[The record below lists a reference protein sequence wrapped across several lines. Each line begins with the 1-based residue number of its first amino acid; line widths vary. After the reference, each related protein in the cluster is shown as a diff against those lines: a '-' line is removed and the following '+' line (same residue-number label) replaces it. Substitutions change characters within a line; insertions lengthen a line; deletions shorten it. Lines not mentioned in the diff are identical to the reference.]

1 MENITKRL
9 IEEFGVKKEI
19 IALRLKASIRSV
31 ERWHNDGV
39 PFHFYQVQLER
50 MLEKEMGK
58 RA

>member
-31 ERWHNDGV
+31 ERWRNDGV

-50 MLEKEMGK
+50 MLEKEMG
-58 RA
+58 RRQ